1 MTAALTTAEAHTRYL
16 STESSTAPSTA
27 SSTEPALAAGSQRAS
42 EHQRASEQELRRY
55 LADCLQGPL
64 EISALQQRLLHTLT
78 RRLGLDGLH
87 YHHAALA
94 LDIQLGIQA
103 PHSCGYRI
111 LTSDEYLG
119 ELVFKRASQFNEQE
133 LQLIEAVIPAVVNP
147 LRTSLRNR

>member
-1 MTAALTTAEAHTRYL
+1 MTAALTTAEAHTSFL
-16 STESSTAPSTA
+16 SPESSPNA
-27 SSTEPALAAGSQRAS
+27 SLVAGT
-42 EHQRASEQELRRY
+42 QRASEQELRRY
-55 LADCLQGPL
+55 LADNLQGPL

-94 LDIQLGIQA
+94 LDIQLGTQA
-103 PHSCGYRI
+103 AHSCGYRI

-119 ELVFKRASQFNEQE
+119 ELVFKRASQFSEQE

-147 LRTSLRNR
+147 LRSSLRNR

>member
-1 MTAALTTAEAHTRYL
+1 MTAALITAEAHTSFL
-16 STESSTAPSTA
+16 SPDAP
-27 SSTEPALAAGSQRAS
+27 PAAGC
-42 EHQRASEQELRRY
+42 QRASEQELRRY

-94 LDIQLGIQA
+94 LDIRLGTQA

-119 ELVFKRASQFNEQE
+119 ELVFKRTSQFNEQE

>member
-1 MTAALTTAEAHTRYL
+1 MTAALITAENPVSENHAGFL
-16 STESSTAPSTA
+16 SSESAANGTPA
-27 SSTEPALAAGSQRAS
+27 SSCP
-42 EHQRASEQELRRY
+42 RASEQELRRQ
-55 LADCLQGPL
+55 LADSLQGPL

-94 LDIQLGIQA
+94 LDIRLGTQA
-103 PHSCGYRI
+103 THSCGYRI

-119 ELVFKRASQFNEQE
+119 ELVFKRASQFSERE

-147 LRTSLRNR
+147 LRSSLRNR